1 MSYEACGV
9 GENIIVDVC
18 IFHGRVGILP
28 EAIEEEDY
36 AEGDGTGEDE
46 EGAREEGRHF
56 DPSGSGGTI
65 GSQKGG
71 FKDPR
76 EEVKSAYRAPS
87 RVLRNLEFY
96 CKTVRPR
103 LYKRL
108 WLEKIYI

>member
-36 AEGDGTGEDE
+36 AEGDGRGEDE

-96 CKTVRPR
+96 CKTTTV
-103 LYKRL
+103 
-108 WLEKIYI
+108 